1 MSKPVEVEFL
11 MKDKLTPGMNKAERE
26 ALELRNT
33 VRLLEAEL
41 ERLRLAGET
50 AAPNL
55 DQSANIAQIH
65 ALEKQLEELH
75 AQLKM
80 LQNESESVQ
89 VTPTDIPNAQRQFN
103 GLHNSIQ
110 QMAREMPSL
119 AMGPQMF
126 FLAISNNL
134 PIFTDELARAR
145 KEYDELQKSG
155 KKGTPVWK
163 QVLSSLFS
171 WQTAMTTGIMLLVMY
186 GDEIW
191 DWTKNL
197 FSAKKGVDE
206 FNISLKE
213 MTEIEKDGRA
223 QMVRTRFELKSVID
237 EIKNFTGSKE
247 QEKAKVEALNRKYGE
262 SFGYYK
268 TLSEWY
274 DAIIKKSEDYVQSLY
289 LQAKVQNLVKKASEV
304 DEKIAE
310 AEAKDESEFDTW
322 WGYGG
327 KVDRFFSSDQS
338 YKQNNNGRWKK
349 KEEIERL
356 KSEYNGYILAAEN
369 LTKERLK
376 LEQKSGIGG
385 HIDPNQSGK
394 NPEAEAKQRLAT
406 ERRLAQDLAVLQAE
420 NRKEEIDRMQA
431 GTEKKLAQIEY
442 DYNARKEEINRQEAD
457 WKRENKEAGLSTGDN
472 GLTREQQD
480 ALEKAR
486 ASNTESRKKAE
497 TDVYRE
503 EAEAMRDY
511 LKEYGT
517 FQQQKL
523 AIAEEYAEKIR
534 KAQSQGERLTL
545 EKQRDAAVHK
555 VDMEALT
562 RKIDWGAAFGDL
574 TGLLADQMKNLL
586 GELKQYVKTDEFKKT
601 GAADQ
606 QVVYDAIERIQ
617 SMLPGGN
624 GTLDFARLQTQM
636 HALGDAVTRV
646 QNAELQQEAAFARL
660 KAAQTDYNKALE
672 SGNQAEIERT
682 KIALQTAQSSS
693 VSADEEYLNA
703 TSEMK
708 ALAGEVKSASRDTVD
723 GLNMVSDGL
732 HGFAS
737 GTLQGSFEGIQN
749 MLTGLSKLNIGGKVG
764 DAISQMSETLSSAG
778 VIGQIISAILS
789 ILDLLK
795 DGIGPIISSL
805 IDTIFNAITGILD
818 NILSG
823 DLFKQIGG
831 SLVKGIGGLLNT
843 VSFGGFNKLFGI
855 GGNAKEVQAAID
867 RLTDRNEKLQT
878 SIEDLT
884 DTIKASK
891 GTKSV
896 EAYRDAYKYQKETNA
911 NYLQIA
917 QEQAR
922 YSGSHHSWNYYWG
935 GFNQAQIDKLSG
947 QIGRQWD
954 GNLWS
959 LSPEEMKALRSNVD
973 MWTQI
978 QNTGKGGYGGR
989 LTDKLDDYIAQA
1001 GKLEEL
1007 TDQLYEGLTGI
1018 SFDGMYSSFIDN
1030 LMNMKY
1036 GAKDAAEDISEYF
1049 MRAMLS
1055 NKIGEL
1061 YSEKLKGWWEKF
1073 GKAMEDNELTE
1084 AERNALT
1091 EEYMQYVDEALALR
1105 DNLAAATGY
1114 DKTEAGGTSQSAKAG
1129 GFTAMTQDQG
1139 TKLEGMFTSGLQHW
1153 SSMDD
1158 RLESVAEKMDTAEGH
1173 LARIAENTGV
1183 SAGHLGELKE
1193 VIKKMI
1199 RDGLKVK

>member
-110 QMAREMPSL
+110 QIAREMPSL

-155 KKGTPVWK
+155 QKGTPVWK

-171 WQTAMTTGIMLLVMY
+171 WQTAMTTGIMLLIMY

-191 DWTKNL
+191 DWTKSL
-197 FSAKKGVDE
+197 FGAKKGVDE

-247 QEKAKVEALNRKYGE
+247 EEKAKVEALNRKYGE

-274 DAIIKKSEDYVQSLY
+274 DTLIQKSEDYVQVL
-289 LQAKVQNLVKKASEV
+289 LHQANVQNLVKKA
-304 DEKIAE
+304 AE
-310 AEAKDESEFDTW
+310 ADEEVNKIKAQKPEEAESAMGFFGK
-322 WGYGG
+322 WGQYIIQSNMAESGQFYDAQAAI
-327 KVDRFFSSDQS
+327 KKHDQEA
-338 YKQNNNGRWKK
+338 YDILLKNAENKRDGYLKK
-349 KEEIERL
+349 AEEEV
-356 KSEYNGYILAAEN
+356 KKAAEAAKKGN
-369 LTKERLK
+369 
-376 LEQKSGIGG
+376 IGG
-385 HIDPNQSGK
+385 HIDPKQPGK

-406 ERRLAQDLAVLQAE
+406 ERRLAKDLAALQAE

-442 DYNARKEEINRQEAD
+442 DYNARKEEINRQEAS
-457 WKRENKEAGLSTGDN
+457 WKRENKEAGITTGGG
-472 GLTREQQD
+472 GLTPDQKD
-480 ALEKAR
+480 ALAAARDSNDKNRSAALAATFEEEK
-486 ASNTESRKKAE
+486 EK
-497 TDVYRE
+497 

-511 LKEYGT
+511 LSEYGNYEEK
-517 FQQQKL
+517 KL
-523 AIAEEYAEKIR
+523 AITQEYEKRIAEATTE
-534 KAQSQGERLTL
+534 GEQKTL
-545 EKQRDAAVHK
+545 QEELKKKMADL
-555 VDMEALT
+555 DMEEL
-562 RKIDWGAAFGDL
+562 KKGLDWEAVFGDL
-574 TGLLADQMKNLL
+574 DKVSTESLQSLRTR
-586 GELKQYVKTDEFKKT
+586 LKEYIDTQKDLKPDSLKDLVRAIDSIDKKLNERNPFTALKTSISQVQSTTLSVKE
-601 GAADQ
+601 A
-606 QVVYDAIERIQ
+606 
-617 SMLPGGN
+617 
-624 GTLDFARLQTQM
+624 
-636 HALGDAVTRV
+636 
-646 QNAELQQEAAFARL
+646 QEA
-660 KAAQTDYNKALE
+660 YNKAVRE
-672 SGNQAEIERT
+672 GTEAE
-682 KIALQTAQSSS
+682 QQ
-693 VSADEEYLNA
+693 NA
-703 TSEMK
+703 KATLDAARNAKQK
-708 ALAGEVKSASRDTVD
+708 ALAEATDALHNSVGQVKEYVGAAEDLLGLVEQFGIDPPEWMGEWLEGMGQTLD
-723 GLNMVSDGL
+723 GLESIDLTRPMS
-732 HGFAS
+732 
-737 GTLQGSFEGIQN
+737 I
-749 MLTGLSKLNIGGKVG
+749 LTG
-764 DAISQMSETLSSAG
+764 
-778 VIGQIISAILS
+778 
-789 ILDLLK
+789 
-795 DGIGPIISSL
+795 GIK
-805 IDTIFNAITGILD
+805 A
-818 NILSG
+818 LSG
-823 DLFKQIGG
+823 VVKQVFSLGG
-831 SLVKGIGGLLNT
+831 IINWSG
-843 VSFGGFNKLFGI
+843 S
-855 GGNAKEVQAAID
+855 NAKEVQATME
-867 RLTDRNEKLQT
+867 RLTNRNELLQT

-884 DTIKASK
+884 DTLKQSQ

-896 EAYRDAYKYQKETNA
+896 AAYRDAYKMQQETNS
-911 NYLQIA
+911 NYLQMAMA
-917 QEQAR
+917 QAG
-922 YSGSHHSWNYYWG
+922 YHGSHHSWNYYWG
-935 GFNQAQIDKLSG
+935 GFSQSQIDKLSG

-978 QNTGKGGYGGR
+978 QNTGKGGYGER

-1055 NKIGEL
+1055 NKIGEM

-1114 DKTEAGGTSQSAKAG
+1114 DKTEAGGTSQRAKAG
-1129 GFTAMTQDQG
+1129 GLTAMTQDQG

-1153 SSMDD
+1153 SSMDE

>member
-65 ALEKQLEELH
+65 ALEKQLEELRGK
-75 AQLKM
+75 LKL
-80 LQNESESVQ
+80 LQEESESVQ
-89 VTPTDIPNAQRQFN
+89 VTPADVPNAQRQLG

-110 QMAREMPSL
+110 QIAREMPSL

-247 QEKAKVEALNRKYGE
+247 QEKAKVEELNRKYGE

-274 DAIIKKSEDYVQSLY
+274 DTLIQKSEDYVQVL
-289 LQAKVQNLVKKASEV
+289 LHQANVQNLVKKA
-304 DEKIAE
+304 AE
-310 AEAKDESEFDTW
+310 ADEEVNKIKAQKPEEAESAMGFFGK
-322 WGYGG
+322 WGQYIMQ
-327 KVDRFFSSDQS
+327 SSMAESGQFYDAQAAIKKHDQEA
-338 YKQNNNGRWKK
+338 YDILLKNAENKRDGYLKK
-349 KEEIERL
+349 AEEEV
-356 KSEYNGYILAAEN
+356 KKAAEAAKKGN
-369 LTKERLK
+369 
-376 LEQKSGIGG
+376 IGG
-385 HIDPNQSGK
+385 HTDPEQSGK

-406 ERRLAQDLAVLQAE
+406 ERRLAQDLAALQAE

-457 WKRENKEAGLSTGDN
+457 WKRENKEAGLSTGGN
-472 GLTREQQD
+472 GLTPEQTA
-480 ALEKAR
+480 ALAAAWDSNDKNRSAALAATFEEEK
-486 ASNTESRKKAE
+486 EK
-497 TDVYRE
+497 

-511 LKEYGT
+511 LSEYGNYEEK
-517 FQQQKL
+517 KL
-523 AIAEEYAEKIR
+523 AITQEYEKRIAEATVE
-534 KAQSQGERLTL
+534 GEQKTL
-545 EKQRDAAVHK
+545 REELKKKTADL
-555 VDMEALT
+555 DMEEL
-562 RKIDWGAAFGDL
+562 KEGLDWEAVFGDL
-574 TGLLADQMKNLL
+574 DKVSTESLQSLRTR
-586 GELKQYVKTDEFKKT
+586 LKEYIDTQKDLQPDSLKDLVRAIDSIDKKLNERNPFTALKTSIT
-601 GAADQ
+601 
-606 QVVYDAIERIQ
+606 
-617 SMLPGGN
+617 
-624 GTLDFARLQTQM
+624 RLQSTTLSVKEAQ
-636 HALGDAVTRV
+636 DA
-646 QNAELQQEAAFARL
+646 
-660 KAAQTDYNKALE
+660 YNKAVE
-672 SGNQAEIERT
+672 EGTEAER
-682 KIALQTAQSSS
+682 K
-693 VSADEEYLNA
+693 NA
-703 TSEMK
+703 KATLDAARNAKQK
-708 ALAGEVKSASRDTVD
+708 ALAEATDALHDSVGQVKEYVGAAEDLLGLVEQFGIDPPEWMGEYLEGVGQTLD
-723 GLNMVSDGL
+723 GLESID
-732 HGFAS
+732 
-737 GTLQGSFEGIQN
+737 
-749 MLTGLSKLNIGGKVG
+749 LTKP
-764 DAISQMSETLSSAG
+764 MS
-778 VIGQIISAILS
+778 V
-789 ILDLLK
+789 
-795 DGIGPIISSL
+795 
-805 IDTIFNAITGILD
+805 ITGGIKAV
-818 NILSG
+818 SG
-823 DLFKQIGG
+823 AVKTLFSLGG
-831 SLVKGIGGLLNT
+831 IINWNGS
-843 VSFGGFNKLFGI
+843 
-855 GGNAKEVQAAID
+855 NAKEVQATME
-867 RLTDRNEKLQT
+867 RLTNRNEMLQT

-884 DTIKASK
+884 DTIKQSQ

-896 EAYRDAYKYQKETNA
+896 AAYRDAYKMQQETNS
-911 NYLQIA
+911 NYLRMAMA
-917 QEQAR
+917 QAG
-922 YSGSHHSWNYYWG
+922 YHGSHHSWNYYWG
-935 GFNQAQIDKLSG
+935 GFSQAQIDKLSG
-947 QIGRQWD
+947 QIGRRWD

-978 QNTGKGGYGGR
+978 QNTGKGGYGNS

-1055 NKIGEL
+1055 NKIGEM

-1084 AERNALT
+1084 AERNALM
-1091 EEYMQYVDEALALR
+1091 EEYMQYMDEALALR

-1114 DKTEAGGTSQSAKAG
+1114 DKTQQGGTSQSAKAG

-1158 RLESVAEKMDTAEGH
+1158 RLESVVEKMDTAEGH

>member
-11 MKDKLTPGMNKAERE
+11 MKDNLTPGMNKAERE

-65 ALEKQLEELH
+65 ALEKQLEELR

-89 VTPTDIPNAQRQFN
+89 VTPADIPNAQRQFN

-126 FLAISNNL
+126 FMAISNNL

-191 DWTKNL
+191 DWTKDL

-223 QMVRTRFELKSVID
+223 QMVRTRFELKSVIN

-247 QEKAKVEALNRKYGE
+247 QEKAKVEELNRKYGE

-274 DAIIKKSEDYVQSLY
+274 DTLIQKSEDYVQVL
-289 LQAKVQNLVKKASEV
+289 LHQANVQNLVKKA
-304 DEKIAE
+304 AE
-310 AEAKDESEFDTW
+310 ADEEVNKIKAQKPEEAESAMGFFGK
-322 WGYGG
+322 WGQYIIQSNMAESGQFYDAQAAI
-327 KVDRFFSSDQS
+327 KKHDQEA
-338 YKQNNNGRWKK
+338 YDILLKNAENKRDGYLKK
-349 KEEIERL
+349 AEEEV
-356 KSEYNGYILAAEN
+356 KKAAEAAKKGN
-369 LTKERLK
+369 
-376 LEQKSGIGG
+376 IGG
-385 HIDPNQSGK
+385 HIDPKQPGK

-406 ERRLAQDLAVLQAE
+406 ERRLAKDLAVLQAE
-420 NRKEEIDRMQA
+420 NRKEEIDRMKD
-431 GTEKKLAQIEY
+431 GTDKKLAQIEY
-442 DYNARKEEINRQEAD
+442 DYNARKEEINRLEAS
-457 WKRENKEAGLSTGDN
+457 WKRENKEAGITTGGG
-472 GLTREQQD
+472 GLTPDQKD
-480 ALEKAR
+480 ALAAAWDSNDKNRSAALAATFEEEK
-486 ASNTESRKKAE
+486 EK
-497 TDVYRE
+497 

-511 LKEYGT
+511 LSEYGNYEEK
-517 FQQQKL
+517 KL
-523 AIAEEYAEKIR
+523 AITQEYEKRIAEATTE
-534 KAQSQGERLTL
+534 GEQKTL
-545 EKQRDAAVHK
+545 QEELKKKMADL
-555 VDMEALT
+555 DMEEL
-562 RKIDWGAAFGDL
+562 KEGLDWESVFGDL
-574 TGLLADQMKNLL
+574 DKVSTESLQSLRTR
-586 GELKQYVKTDEFKKT
+586 LKEYIDTQKDLQPDSLKDLVRAIDSIDKKLNERNPFTALKTSISQVQSTTLSVKE
-601 GAADQ
+601 A
-606 QVVYDAIERIQ
+606 
-617 SMLPGGN
+617 
-624 GTLDFARLQTQM
+624 
-636 HALGDAVTRV
+636 
-646 QNAELQQEAAFARL
+646 QEA
-660 KAAQTDYNKALE
+660 YNKAVRE
-672 SGNQAEIERT
+672 GTEAE
-682 KIALQTAQSSS
+682 QQ
-693 VSADEEYLNA
+693 NA
-703 TSEMK
+703 KATLDAARNAKQK
-708 ALAGEVKSASRDTVD
+708 ALAEATDALHNSVGEVKEYVGAAEDLLGLVEQFGIDPPEWMGEWLEGMGQTLD
-723 GLNMVSDGL
+723 GLESIDLTRPMS
-732 HGFAS
+732 
-737 GTLQGSFEGIQN
+737 I
-749 MLTGLSKLNIGGKVG
+749 LTG
-764 DAISQMSETLSSAG
+764 G
-778 VIGQIISAILS
+778 VKA
-789 ILDLLK
+789 
-795 DGIGPIISSL
+795 
-805 IDTIFNAITGILD
+805 
-818 NILSG
+818 LSG
-823 DLFKQIGG
+823 VVKQVFSLGG
-831 SLVKGIGGLLNT
+831 IINWSG
-843 VSFGGFNKLFGI
+843 S
-855 GGNAKEVQAAID
+855 NAKEVQATME
-867 RLTDRNEKLQT
+867 RLTNRNEMLQT

-884 DTIKASK
+884 DTIKQSR

-896 EAYRDAYKYQKETNA
+896 AAYRDAYKMQQETNS
-911 NYLQIA
+911 NYLQMAMA
-917 QEQAR
+917 QAG
-922 YSGSHHSWNYYWG
+922 YHGSHHSWNYYWG
-935 GFNQAQIDKLSG
+935 GFSQAQIDKLSG

-989 LTDKLDDYIAQA
+989 LTEKLDDYIDQA

-1055 NKIGEL
+1055 NKIGEM

-1158 RLESVAEKMDTAEGH
+1158 RLESVVEKMDTAEGH

>member
-89 VTPTDIPNAQRQFN
+89 VTPADIPNAQRQFN

-126 FLAISNNL
+126 FMAISNNL

-191 DWTKNL
+191 DWTKSL
-197 FSAKKGVDE
+197 FGAKKGVDE

-349 KEEIERL
+349 KEEIDRL
-356 KSEYNGYILAAEN
+356 KTEYNGYILAAEN

-376 LEQKSGIGG
+376 LEQESGIGG
-385 HIDPNQSGK
+385 HIDPKQPGK

-406 ERRLAQDLAVLQAE
+406 ERRLAKDLAALQAE

-431 GTEKKLAQIEY
+431 GTEKKLEQIKF
-442 DYNARKEEINRQEAD
+442 DYKVREDEINRQEAD

-486 ASNTESRKKAE
+486 ASNTASRKKAE
-497 TDVYRE
+497 ADVYRE

-562 RKIDWGAAFGDL
+562 QKIDWGAAFGDL

-682 KIALQTAQSSS
+682 KIALQTAQSSN

-723 GLNMVSDGL
+723 GLNMVSNGL

-855 GGNAKEVQAAID
+855 GGNAREVQAAID

-911 NYLQIA
+911 NYLQMAMA
-917 QEQAR
+917 QAG
-922 YSGSHHSWNYYWG
+922 YHGSHHSWNYYWG
-935 GFNQAQIDKLSG
+935 GFSQAQIDKLSG

-989 LTDKLDDYIAQA
+989 LTEKLDDYIAQA

-1030 LMNMKY
+1030 LMKMEY

-1055 NKIGEL
+1055 NKIGEM
-1061 YSEKLKGWWEKF
+1061 YSEKLKGWWEKY

-1158 RLESVAEKMDTAEGH
+1158 RLESVVEKMDTAESH

>member
-191 DWTKNL
+191 DWTKSL
-197 FSAKKGVDE
+197 FGAKKGVDE

-442 DYNARKEEINRQEAD
+442 DYKARKEEINRQEAD

-562 RKIDWGAAFGDL
+562 QKIDWGAAFGDL

-586 GELKQYVKTDEFKKT
+586 GELKQYVKTDEFKKS

-708 ALAGEVKSASRDTVD
+708 ALAGEVKSASQDTVD

-917 QEQAR
+917 KEQAR

-935 GFNQAQIDKLSG
+935 GFNQSQIDKLSG

-978 QNTGKGGYGGR
+978 QNTGKGGYGER
-989 LTDKLDDYIAQA
+989 LTEKLDDYIDQA

-1091 EEYMQYVDEALALR
+1091 EEYMKYVDEALALR

-1129 GFTAMTQDQG
+1129 GFTAMAQDQG

>member
-1 MSKPVEVEFL
+1 MSKPVEIEFL

-65 ALEKQLEELH
+65 ALEKQLEELRGK
-75 AQLKM
+75 LKL
-80 LQNESESVQ
+80 LQEESESVQ
-89 VTPTDIPNAQRQFN
+89 VTPADMPNAQRQFN

-247 QEKAKVEALNRKYGE
+247 QEKAKVEELNRKYGE

-274 DAIIKKSEDYVQSLY
+274 DTLIQKSEDYVQVL
-289 LQAKVQNLVKKASEV
+289 LHQANVQNLVKKA
-304 DEKIAE
+304 AE
-310 AEAKDESEFDTW
+310 ADEEVNKIKAQKPEEAESAMGFFGK
-322 WGYGG
+322 WGQYIMQ
-327 KVDRFFSSDQS
+327 SSMAESGQFYDAQAAIKKHDQEA
-338 YKQNNNGRWKK
+338 YDILLKNAENKRDGYLKK
-349 KEEIERL
+349 AEEEV
-356 KSEYNGYILAAEN
+356 KKAAEAAKKGN
-369 LTKERLK
+369 
-376 LEQKSGIGG
+376 IGG
-385 HIDPNQSGK
+385 HIDPKQPGK

-406 ERRLAQDLAVLQAE
+406 ERRLAQDLAALQAE

-442 DYNARKEEINRQEAD
+442 DYKARKEEINRQEAD
-457 WKRENKEAGLSTGDN
+457 WKRENKEAGISTGGN
-472 GLTREQQD
+472 GLTPEQTD
-480 ALEKAR
+480 ALAAARDSNDKNRSAALAATFEEEK
-486 ASNTESRKKAE
+486 EQ
-497 TDVYRE
+497 

-511 LKEYGT
+511 LSEYGNYEEK
-517 FQQQKL
+517 KL
-523 AIAEEYAEKIR
+523 AITQEYEKRIAEAATE
-534 KAQSQGERLTL
+534 GEQKTL
-545 EKQRDAAVHK
+545 QEELKKKMADL
-555 VDMEALT
+555 DMEEL
-562 RKIDWGAAFGDL
+562 KEGLDWESVFGDL
-574 TGLLADQMKNLL
+574 DKVSTESLQSLRTR
-586 GELKQYVKTDEFKKT
+586 LKEYIDTQKDLKPDSLKDLVRAIDSIDKKQNERNPFTALKTSISQVQSTTLSVKE
-601 GAADQ
+601 A
-606 QVVYDAIERIQ
+606 
-617 SMLPGGN
+617 
-624 GTLDFARLQTQM
+624 
-636 HALGDAVTRV
+636 
-646 QNAELQQEAAFARL
+646 QEA
-660 KAAQTDYNKALE
+660 YNKAVRE
-672 SGNQAEIERT
+672 GTEAE
-682 KIALQTAQSSS
+682 QQ
-693 VSADEEYLNA
+693 NA
-703 TSEMK
+703 KATLDAARNAKQK
-708 ALAGEVKSASRDTVD
+708 ALAEATDSLHNSVGQVKEYVGAAEDLLGLVEQFGIDPPEWMGEWLDGMGQTLD
-723 GLNMVSDGL
+723 GLESIDLTRPMS
-732 HGFAS
+732 
-737 GTLQGSFEGIQN
+737 I
-749 MLTGLSKLNIGGKVG
+749 LTGGIKALGGVVKQVFSLG
-764 DAISQMSETLSSAG
+764 G
-778 VIGQIISAILS
+778 II
-789 ILDLLK
+789 
-795 DGIGPIISSL
+795 
-805 IDTIFNAITGILD
+805 NW
-818 NILSG
+818 SG
-823 DLFKQIGG
+823 
-831 SLVKGIGGLLNT
+831 S
-843 VSFGGFNKLFGI
+843 
-855 GGNAKEVQAAID
+855 NAKEVQATME
-867 RLTDRNEKLQT
+867 RLTNRNELLQT

-884 DTIKASK
+884 DTIKQSQ

-896 EAYRDAYKYQKETNA
+896 AAYRDAYKKQQETNS
-911 NYLQIA
+911 NYLQMAMA
-917 QEQAR
+917 QAG
-922 YSGSHHSWNYYWG
+922 YHGSHHSWNYYWG
-935 GFNQAQIDKLSG
+935 GFSQAQIDKLSG

-989 LTDKLDDYIAQA
+989 LTEKLDDYIDQA
-1001 GKLEEL
+1001 GKLEDL

-1061 YSEKLKGWWEKF
+1061 YSDKLKGWWEKF

-1084 AERNALT
+1084 AERNALM
-1091 EEYMQYVDEALALR
+1091 EEYMQYMDEALALR

-1114 DKTEAGGTSQSAKAG
+1114 DKTQQGGTSQSAKAG

-1153 SSMDD
+1153 SSMDN
-1158 RLESVAEKMDTAEGH
+1158 RLESVVEKMDTAEGH

>member
-65 ALEKQLEELH
+65 ALEKQLEELRGK
-75 AQLKM
+75 LKL
-80 LQNESESVQ
+80 LQEESESVQ
-89 VTPTDIPNAQRQFN
+89 VTPADVPNAQRQLG

-110 QMAREMPSL
+110 QIAREMPSL

-171 WQTAMTTGIMLLVMY
+171 WQTAMATGIMLLVMY

-191 DWTKNL
+191 DWTKDL

-223 QMVRTRFELKSVID
+223 QMVRTRFELKSVIN
-237 EIKNFTGSKE
+237 EIKNFTGSNE
-247 QEKAKVEALNRKYGE
+247 QEKAKVEELNRKYGE

-274 DAIIKKSEDYVQSLY
+274 DTLIQKSEDYVQVL
-289 LQAKVQNLVKKASEV
+289 LHQANVQNLVKKA
-304 DEKIAE
+304 AE
-310 AEAKDESEFDTW
+310 ADEEVNKIKAQKPEEAESAMGFFGK
-322 WGYGG
+322 WGQYIMQ
-327 KVDRFFSSDQS
+327 SSMAESGQFYDAQAAIKKHDQEA
-338 YKQNNNGRWKK
+338 YDILLKNAENKRDGYLKK
-349 KEEIERL
+349 AEEEV
-356 KSEYNGYILAAEN
+356 KKAAEAAKKGN
-369 LTKERLK
+369 
-376 LEQKSGIGG
+376 IGG
-385 HIDPNQSGK
+385 HIDPKQSGK

-406 ERRLAQDLAVLQAE
+406 ERRLAQDLAALQAE

-442 DYNARKEEINRQEAD
+442 DYKARKEEINRQEAD
-457 WKRENKEAGLSTGDN
+457 WKRENKEAGISTGGN
-472 GLTREQQD
+472 GLTPEQTD
-480 ALEKAR
+480 ALAAARDSNDKNRSVALAATFEEEK
-486 ASNTESRKKAE
+486 EQ
-497 TDVYRE
+497 

-511 LKEYGT
+511 LSEYGNYEEK
-517 FQQQKL
+517 KL
-523 AIAEEYAEKIR
+523 AITQEYEKRIAEAATE
-534 KAQSQGERLTL
+534 GEQKTL
-545 EKQRDAAVHK
+545 QEELKKKMADL
-555 VDMEALT
+555 DMEEL
-562 RKIDWGAAFGDL
+562 KEGLDWESVFGDL
-574 TGLLADQMKNLL
+574 DKVSTESLQSLRTR
-586 GELKQYVKTDEFKKT
+586 LKEYIDTQKDLKPDSLKDLVRAIDSIDKKLNERNPFTALKTSISQVQSTTLSVKE
-601 GAADQ
+601 A
-606 QVVYDAIERIQ
+606 
-617 SMLPGGN
+617 
-624 GTLDFARLQTQM
+624 
-636 HALGDAVTRV
+636 
-646 QNAELQQEAAFARL
+646 QEA
-660 KAAQTDYNKALE
+660 YNKAVRE
-672 SGNQAEIERT
+672 GTEAE
-682 KIALQTAQSSS
+682 QQ
-693 VSADEEYLNA
+693 NA
-703 TSEMK
+703 KATLDAARNAKQK
-708 ALAGEVKSASRDTVD
+708 ALAEATDSLHNSVGQVKEYVGAAEDLLGLVEQFGIDPPEWMGEWLDGMGQTLD
-723 GLNMVSDGL
+723 GLESIDLTRPMS
-732 HGFAS
+732 
-737 GTLQGSFEGIQN
+737 I
-749 MLTGLSKLNIGGKVG
+749 LTGGIKALGGVVKQVFSLG
-764 DAISQMSETLSSAG
+764 G
-778 VIGQIISAILS
+778 II
-789 ILDLLK
+789 
-795 DGIGPIISSL
+795 
-805 IDTIFNAITGILD
+805 NW
-818 NILSG
+818 SG
-823 DLFKQIGG
+823 
-831 SLVKGIGGLLNT
+831 S
-843 VSFGGFNKLFGI
+843 
-855 GGNAKEVQAAID
+855 NAKEVQATME
-867 RLTDRNEKLQT
+867 RLTNRNEMLQT

-884 DTIKASK
+884 DTIKQSR

-896 EAYRDAYKYQKETNA
+896 AAYRDAYKMQQETNS
-911 NYLQIA
+911 NYLQMAMA
-917 QEQAR
+917 QAG
-922 YSGSHHSWNYYWG
+922 YHGSHHSWNYYWG
-935 GFNQAQIDKLSG
+935 GFSQAQIDKLSG

-989 LTDKLDDYIAQA
+989 LTEKLDDYIAQA

-1055 NKIGEL
+1055 NKIGEM

-1091 EEYMQYVDEALALR
+1091 EEYMKYVDEALALR

-1153 SSMDD
+1153 SSMDKQ
-1158 RLESVAEKMDTAEGH
+1158 LESVVEKMDTAEGH

>member
-65 ALEKQLEELH
+65 ALEKQLEELRGK
-75 AQLKM
+75 LKL
-80 LQNESESVQ
+80 LQEESESVQ
-89 VTPTDIPNAQRQFN
+89 VTPADMPNAQRQFN

-247 QEKAKVEALNRKYGE
+247 QEKAKVEELNRKYGE

-274 DAIIKKSEDYVQSLY
+274 DTLIQKSEDYVQVL
-289 LQAKVQNLVKKASEV
+289 LHQANVQNLVKKA
-304 DEKIAE
+304 AE
-310 AEAKDESEFDTW
+310 ADEEVNKIKAQKPEEAESAMGFFGK
-322 WGYGG
+322 WGQYIIQSNMAESGQFYDAQAAI
-327 KVDRFFSSDQS
+327 KKHDQEA
-338 YKQNNNGRWKK
+338 YDILLKNAENKRDGYLKK
-349 KEEIERL
+349 AEEEV
-356 KSEYNGYILAAEN
+356 KKAAEAAKKGN
-369 LTKERLK
+369 
-376 LEQKSGIGG
+376 IGG
-385 HIDPNQSGK
+385 HIDPKQPGK

-406 ERRLAQDLAVLQAE
+406 ERRLAKDLAVLQAE
-420 NRKEEIDRMQA
+420 NRKEEIDRMKD
-431 GTEKKLAQIEY
+431 GTDKKLAQIEY
-442 DYNARKEEINRQEAD
+442 DYNARKEEINRLEAS
-457 WKRENKEAGLSTGDN
+457 WKRENKEAGITTGGG
-472 GLTREQQD
+472 GLTPDQKD
-480 ALEKAR
+480 ALAAAWDSNDKNRSAALAATFEEEK
-486 ASNTESRKKAE
+486 EK
-497 TDVYRE
+497 

-511 LKEYGT
+511 LSEYGNYEEK
-517 FQQQKL
+517 KL
-523 AIAEEYAEKIR
+523 AITQEYEKRIAEATTE
-534 KAQSQGERLTL
+534 GEQKTL
-545 EKQRDAAVHK
+545 QEELKKKMADL
-555 VDMEALT
+555 DMEEL
-562 RKIDWGAAFGDL
+562 KEGLDWESVFGDL
-574 TGLLADQMKNLL
+574 DKVSTESLQSLRTR
-586 GELKQYVKTDEFKKT
+586 LKEYIDTQKDLQPDSLKDLVRAIDSIDKKLNERNPFTALKTSISQVQSTTLSVKE
-601 GAADQ
+601 A
-606 QVVYDAIERIQ
+606 
-617 SMLPGGN
+617 
-624 GTLDFARLQTQM
+624 
-636 HALGDAVTRV
+636 
-646 QNAELQQEAAFARL
+646 QEA
-660 KAAQTDYNKALE
+660 YNKAVRE
-672 SGNQAEIERT
+672 GTEAE
-682 KIALQTAQSSS
+682 QQ
-693 VSADEEYLNA
+693 NA
-703 TSEMK
+703 KATLDAARNAKQK
-708 ALAGEVKSASRDTVD
+708 ALAEATDALHNSVGEVKEYVGAAEDLLGLVEQFGIDPPEWMGEWLEGMGQTLD
-723 GLNMVSDGL
+723 GLESIDLTRPMS
-732 HGFAS
+732 
-737 GTLQGSFEGIQN
+737 I
-749 MLTGLSKLNIGGKVG
+749 LTG
-764 DAISQMSETLSSAG
+764 G
-778 VIGQIISAILS
+778 VKA
-789 ILDLLK
+789 
-795 DGIGPIISSL
+795 
-805 IDTIFNAITGILD
+805 
-818 NILSG
+818 LSG
-823 DLFKQIGG
+823 VVKQVFSLGG
-831 SLVKGIGGLLNT
+831 IINWSG
-843 VSFGGFNKLFGI
+843 S
-855 GGNAKEVQAAID
+855 NAKEVQATME
-867 RLTDRNEKLQT
+867 RLTNRNEMLQT

-884 DTIKASK
+884 DTIKQSR

-896 EAYRDAYKYQKETNA
+896 AAYRDAYKMQQETNS
-911 NYLQIA
+911 NYLQMAMA
-917 QEQAR
+917 QAG
-922 YSGSHHSWNYYWG
+922 YHGSHHSWNYYWG
-935 GFNQAQIDKLSG
+935 GFSQAQIDKLSG

-989 LTDKLDDYIAQA
+989 LTEKLDDYIDQA

-1055 NKIGEL
+1055 NKIGEM

-1158 RLESVAEKMDTAEGH
+1158 RLESVVEKMDTAEGH

>member
-65 ALEKQLEELH
+65 ALEKQLEELRGK
-75 AQLKM
+75 LKL
-80 LQNESESVQ
+80 LQEESESVQ
-89 VTPTDIPNAQRQFN
+89 VTPADVPNAQRQLG

-247 QEKAKVEALNRKYGE
+247 QEKAKVEELNRKYGE

-274 DAIIKKSEDYVQSLY
+274 DTLIQKSEDYVQVL
-289 LQAKVQNLVKKASEV
+289 LHQANVQNLVKKA
-304 DEKIAE
+304 AE
-310 AEAKDESEFDTW
+310 ADEEVNKIKAQKPEEAESAMGFFGK
-322 WGYGG
+322 WGQYIIQ
-327 KVDRFFSSDQS
+327 SSMAESGQFYDAQAAIKKHDQEA
-338 YKQNNNGRWKK
+338 YDILLKNAENKRDGYLKK
-349 KEEIERL
+349 AEEEV
-356 KSEYNGYILAAEN
+356 KKAAEAAKKGN
-369 LTKERLK
+369 
-376 LEQKSGIGG
+376 IGG
-385 HIDPNQSGK
+385 HTDPEQSGK

-406 ERRLAQDLAVLQAE
+406 ERRLAQDLAALQAE

-442 DYNARKEEINRQEAD
+442 DYKARKEEINRQEAD
-457 WKRENKEAGLSTGDN
+457 WKRENKEAGISTGGN
-472 GLTREQQD
+472 GLTPEQTD
-480 ALEKAR
+480 ALAAARDSNDKNRSAALAATFEEEK
-486 ASNTESRKKAE
+486 EKE
-497 TDVYRE
+497 T
-503 EAEAMRDY
+503 EAMRDY
-511 LKEYGT
+511 LSEYGNYEEK
-517 FQQQKL
+517 KL
-523 AIAEEYAEKIR
+523 AITQEYEKRIAEATTE
-534 KAQSQGERLTL
+534 GEQKTL
-545 EKQRDAAVHK
+545 QEELKKKMADL
-555 VDMEALT
+555 DMEEL
-562 RKIDWGAAFGDL
+562 KEGLDWESVFGDL
-574 TGLLADQMKNLL
+574 DKVSTESLQSLRTR
-586 GELKQYVKTDEFKKT
+586 LKEYIDTQKDLQPDSLKDLVRAIDSIDKKLNERNPFTALKTSISQVQSTTLSVKE
-601 GAADQ
+601 A
-606 QVVYDAIERIQ
+606 
-617 SMLPGGN
+617 
-624 GTLDFARLQTQM
+624 
-636 HALGDAVTRV
+636 
-646 QNAELQQEAAFARL
+646 QEA
-660 KAAQTDYNKALE
+660 YNKAVRE
-672 SGNQAEIERT
+672 GTEAE
-682 KIALQTAQSSS
+682 QQ
-693 VSADEEYLNA
+693 NA
-703 TSEMK
+703 KATLDAARNAKQK
-708 ALAGEVKSASRDTVD
+708 ALAEATDSLHNSVGQVKEYVGAAEDLLGLVEQFGIDPPEWMGEWLDGMGQTLD
-723 GLNMVSDGL
+723 GLESIDLTRPMS
-732 HGFAS
+732 
-737 GTLQGSFEGIQN
+737 I
-749 MLTGLSKLNIGGKVG
+749 LTGGIKALGGVVKQVFSLG
-764 DAISQMSETLSSAG
+764 G
-778 VIGQIISAILS
+778 II
-789 ILDLLK
+789 
-795 DGIGPIISSL
+795 
-805 IDTIFNAITGILD
+805 NW
-818 NILSG
+818 SG
-823 DLFKQIGG
+823 
-831 SLVKGIGGLLNT
+831 S
-843 VSFGGFNKLFGI
+843 
-855 GGNAKEVQAAID
+855 NAKEVQATME
-867 RLTDRNEKLQT
+867 RLTNRNEMLQT

-884 DTIKASK
+884 DTIKQSQ

-896 EAYRDAYKYQKETNA
+896 AAYRDAYKMQQETNS
-911 NYLQIA
+911 NYLQMAMA
-917 QEQAR
+917 QAG
-922 YSGSHHSWNYYWG
+922 YHGSHHSWNYYWG
-935 GFNQAQIDKLSG
+935 GFSQAQIDKLSG

-978 QNTGKGGYGGR
+978 QNAGKGGYGGR
-989 LTDKLDDYIAQA
+989 LTEKLDDYIDQA

-1055 NKIGEL
+1055 NKIGEM

-1084 AERNALT
+1084 AERNALM
-1091 EEYMQYVDEALALR
+1091 EEYMQYMDEALALR

>member
-65 ALEKQLEELH
+65 ALEKQLEELRGK
-75 AQLKM
+75 LKL
-80 LQNESESVQ
+80 LQEESESVQ
-89 VTPTDIPNAQRQFN
+89 VTPADVPNAQRQFN

-247 QEKAKVEALNRKYGE
+247 QEKAKVEELNRKYGG

-274 DAIIKKSEDYVQSLY
+274 DTLIQKSEDYVQVL
-289 LQAKVQNLVKKASEV
+289 LHQANVQNLVKKA
-304 DEKIAE
+304 AE
-310 AEAKDESEFDTW
+310 ADEEVNKIKAQKPEEAESAMGFFGK
-322 WGYGG
+322 WGQYIIQ
-327 KVDRFFSSDQS
+327 SSMAESGQFYDAQAAIKKHDQEA
-338 YKQNNNGRWKK
+338 YDILLKNAENKRDGYLKK
-349 KEEIERL
+349 AEEEV
-356 KSEYNGYILAAEN
+356 KKAAEAAKKGN
-369 LTKERLK
+369 
-376 LEQKSGIGG
+376 IGG
-385 HIDPNQSGK
+385 HIDPKQSGK

-406 ERRLAQDLAVLQAE
+406 ERRLAQDLAALQAE

-442 DYNARKEEINRQEAD
+442 DYKARKEEINRQEAD
-457 WKRENKEAGLSTGDN
+457 WKRENKEAGISTGGN
-472 GLTREQQD
+472 GLTPEQTD
-480 ALEKAR
+480 ALAAARDSNDKNRSAALAATFEEEK
-486 ASNTESRKKAE
+486 EQ
-497 TDVYRE
+497 

-511 LKEYGT
+511 LSEYGNYEEK
-517 FQQQKL
+517 KL
-523 AIAEEYAEKIR
+523 AITQEYEKRIAEAATE
-534 KAQSQGERLTL
+534 GEQKTL
-545 EKQRDAAVHK
+545 QEELKKKMADL
-555 VDMEALT
+555 DMEEL
-562 RKIDWGAAFGDL
+562 KEGLDWESVFGDL
-574 TGLLADQMKNLL
+574 DKVSTESLQSLRTR
-586 GELKQYVKTDEFKKT
+586 LKEYIDTQKDLKPDSLKDLVRAIDSIDKKLNERNPFTALKTSISQVQSTTLSVKE
-601 GAADQ
+601 A
-606 QVVYDAIERIQ
+606 
-617 SMLPGGN
+617 
-624 GTLDFARLQTQM
+624 
-636 HALGDAVTRV
+636 
-646 QNAELQQEAAFARL
+646 QEA
-660 KAAQTDYNKALE
+660 YNKAVRE
-672 SGNQAEIERT
+672 GTEAE
-682 KIALQTAQSSS
+682 QQ
-693 VSADEEYLNA
+693 NA
-703 TSEMK
+703 KATLDAARNAKQK
-708 ALAGEVKSASRDTVD
+708 ALAEATDSLHNSVGQVKEYVGAAEDLLGLVEQFGIDPPEWMGEWLDGMGQTLD
-723 GLNMVSDGL
+723 GLESIDLTRPMS
-732 HGFAS
+732 
-737 GTLQGSFEGIQN
+737 I
-749 MLTGLSKLNIGGKVG
+749 LTGGIKALGGVVKQVFSLG
-764 DAISQMSETLSSAG
+764 G
-778 VIGQIISAILS
+778 II
-789 ILDLLK
+789 
-795 DGIGPIISSL
+795 
-805 IDTIFNAITGILD
+805 NW
-818 NILSG
+818 SG
-823 DLFKQIGG
+823 
-831 SLVKGIGGLLNT
+831 S
-843 VSFGGFNKLFGI
+843 
-855 GGNAKEVQAAID
+855 NAKEVQATME
-867 RLTDRNEKLQT
+867 RLTNRNEMLQT

-884 DTIKASK
+884 DTIKQSR

-896 EAYRDAYKYQKETNA
+896 AAYRDAYKMQQETNS
-911 NYLQIA
+911 NYLQMAMA
-917 QEQAR
+917 QAG
-922 YSGSHHSWNYYWG
+922 YHGSHHSWNYYWG
-935 GFNQAQIDKLSG
+935 GFSQAQIDKLSG

-989 LTDKLDDYIAQA
+989 LTEKLDDYIAQA

-1055 NKIGEL
+1055 NKIGEM

-1091 EEYMQYVDEALALR
+1091 EEYMKYVDEALALR

-1114 DKTEAGGTSQSAKAG
+1114 DKTEADGTSQSAKAG
-1129 GFTAMTQDQG
+1129 GFTAMTQEQG

-1158 RLESVAEKMDTAEGH
+1158 RLESVVEKMDTAEGH

>member
-65 ALEKQLEELH
+65 ALEKQLEELRGK
-75 AQLKM
+75 LKL
-80 LQNESESVQ
+80 LQEESESVQ
-89 VTPTDIPNAQRQFN
+89 VTPADVPNAQRQFN

-247 QEKAKVEALNRKYGE
+247 QEKAKVEELNRKYGE

-274 DAIIKKSEDYVQSLY
+274 DTLIQKSEDYVQVL
-289 LQAKVQNLVKKASEV
+289 LHQANVQNLVKKA
-304 DEKIAE
+304 AE
-310 AEAKDESEFDTW
+310 ADEEVNKIKAQKPEEAESAMGFFGK
-322 WGYGG
+322 WGQYIIQ
-327 KVDRFFSSDQS
+327 SSMAESGQFYDAQAAIKKHDQEA
-338 YKQNNNGRWKK
+338 YDILLKNAENKRDGYLKK
-349 KEEIERL
+349 AEEEV
-356 KSEYNGYILAAEN
+356 KKAAEAAKKGN
-369 LTKERLK
+369 
-376 LEQKSGIGG
+376 IGG
-385 HIDPNQSGK
+385 HTDPEQSGK

-406 ERRLAQDLAVLQAE
+406 ERRLAQDLAALQAE

-442 DYNARKEEINRQEAD
+442 DYKARKEEINRQEAD
-457 WKRENKEAGLSTGDN
+457 WKRENKEAGISTGGN
-472 GLTREQQD
+472 GLTPEQTD
-480 ALEKAR
+480 ALAAARDSNDKNRSAALAATFEEEK
-486 ASNTESRKKAE
+486 EQ
-497 TDVYRE
+497 

-511 LKEYGT
+511 LSEYGNYEEK
-517 FQQQKL
+517 KL
-523 AIAEEYAEKIR
+523 AITQEYEKRIAEAATE
-534 KAQSQGERLTL
+534 GEQKTL
-545 EKQRDAAVHK
+545 QEELKKKMADL
-555 VDMEALT
+555 DMEEL
-562 RKIDWGAAFGDL
+562 KEGLDWESVFGDL
-574 TGLLADQMKNLL
+574 DKVSTESLQSLRTR
-586 GELKQYVKTDEFKKT
+586 LKEYIDTQKDLKPDSLKDLVRAIDSIDKKLNERNPFTALKTSISQVQSTTLSVKE
-601 GAADQ
+601 A
-606 QVVYDAIERIQ
+606 
-617 SMLPGGN
+617 
-624 GTLDFARLQTQM
+624 
-636 HALGDAVTRV
+636 
-646 QNAELQQEAAFARL
+646 QEA
-660 KAAQTDYNKALE
+660 YNKAVRE
-672 SGNQAEIERT
+672 GTEAE
-682 KIALQTAQSSS
+682 QQ
-693 VSADEEYLNA
+693 NA
-703 TSEMK
+703 KATLDAARNAKQK
-708 ALAGEVKSASRDTVD
+708 ALAEATDSLHNSVGQVKEYVGAAEDLLGLVEQFGIDPPEWMGEWLDGMGQTLD
-723 GLNMVSDGL
+723 GLESIDLTRPMS
-732 HGFAS
+732 
-737 GTLQGSFEGIQN
+737 I
-749 MLTGLSKLNIGGKVG
+749 LTGGIKALGGVVKQVFSLG
-764 DAISQMSETLSSAG
+764 G
-778 VIGQIISAILS
+778 II
-789 ILDLLK
+789 
-795 DGIGPIISSL
+795 
-805 IDTIFNAITGILD
+805 NW
-818 NILSG
+818 SG
-823 DLFKQIGG
+823 
-831 SLVKGIGGLLNT
+831 S
-843 VSFGGFNKLFGI
+843 
-855 GGNAKEVQAAID
+855 NAKEVQATME
-867 RLTDRNEKLQT
+867 RLTNRNEMLQT

-884 DTIKASK
+884 DTIKQSR

-896 EAYRDAYKYQKETNA
+896 AAYRDAYKMQQETNS
-911 NYLQIA
+911 NYLQMAMA
-917 QEQAR
+917 QAG
-922 YSGSHHSWNYYWG
+922 YHGSHHSWNYYWG
-935 GFNQAQIDKLSG
+935 GFSQAQIDKLSG
-947 QIGRQWD
+947 QIGRRWD

-989 LTDKLDDYIAQA
+989 LTEKLDDYIAQA

-1055 NKIGEL
+1055 NKIGEM

-1114 DKTEAGGTSQSAKAG
+1114 DKTQQGGTSQSAKAG

-1139 TKLEGMFTSGLQHW
+1139 TKLEGMFTGGLQHW
-1153 SSMDD
+1153 SSMDE

>member
-65 ALEKQLEELH
+65 ALEKQLEELRGK
-75 AQLKM
+75 LKL
-80 LQNESESVQ
+80 LQEESESVQ
-89 VTPTDIPNAQRQFN
+89 VTPADVPNAQRQFN

-206 FNISLKE
+206 YNISLKE

-237 EIKNFTGSKE
+237 EIKNFTGSNE
-247 QEKAKVEALNRKYGE
+247 QEKAKVEELNRKYGE

-274 DAIIKKSEDYVQSLY
+274 DTLIQKSEDYVQVL
-289 LQAKVQNLVKKASEV
+289 LHQANVQNLVKKA
-304 DEKIAE
+304 AE
-310 AEAKDESEFDTW
+310 ADEEVNKIKAQKPEEAESAMGFFGK
-322 WGYGG
+322 WGQYIIQ
-327 KVDRFFSSDQS
+327 SSMAESGQFYDAQAAIKKHDQEA
-338 YKQNNNGRWKK
+338 YDILLKNAENKRDGYLKK
-349 KEEIERL
+349 AEEEV
-356 KSEYNGYILAAEN
+356 KKAAEAAKKGN
-369 LTKERLK
+369 
-376 LEQKSGIGG
+376 IGG
-385 HIDPNQSGK
+385 HTDPEQSGK
-394 NPEAEAKQRLAT
+394 NPEEEAKQRLAT
-406 ERRLAQDLAVLQAE
+406 ERRLAQDLAALQAE

-442 DYNARKEEINRQEAD
+442 DYKARKEEINRQEAD
-457 WKRENKEAGLSTGDN
+457 WKRENKEAGISTGGN
-472 GLTREQQD
+472 GLTPEQTD
-480 ALEKAR
+480 ALAAARDSNDKNRSAALAATFEEEK
-486 ASNTESRKKAE
+486 EQ
-497 TDVYRE
+497 

-511 LKEYGT
+511 LSEYGNYEEK
-517 FQQQKL
+517 KL
-523 AIAEEYAEKIR
+523 AITQEYEKRIAEAATE
-534 KAQSQGERLTL
+534 GEQKTL
-545 EKQRDAAVHK
+545 QEELKKKMADL
-555 VDMEALT
+555 DMEEL
-562 RKIDWGAAFGDL
+562 KEGLDWESVFGDL
-574 TGLLADQMKNLL
+574 DKVSTESLQSLRTR
-586 GELKQYVKTDEFKKT
+586 LKEYIDTQKDLKPDSLKDLVRAIDSIDKKLNECNPFTALKTSISQVQSTTLSVKE
-601 GAADQ
+601 A
-606 QVVYDAIERIQ
+606 
-617 SMLPGGN
+617 
-624 GTLDFARLQTQM
+624 
-636 HALGDAVTRV
+636 
-646 QNAELQQEAAFARL
+646 QEA
-660 KAAQTDYNKALE
+660 YNKAVRE
-672 SGNQAEIERT
+672 GTEAE
-682 KIALQTAQSSS
+682 QQ
-693 VSADEEYLNA
+693 NA
-703 TSEMK
+703 KATLDAARNAKQK
-708 ALAGEVKSASRDTVD
+708 ALAEATDSLHNSVGQVKEYVGAAEDLLGLVEQFGIDPPEWMGEWLDGMGQTLD
-723 GLNMVSDGL
+723 GLESIDLTRPMS
-732 HGFAS
+732 
-737 GTLQGSFEGIQN
+737 I
-749 MLTGLSKLNIGGKVG
+749 LTGGIKALGGVVKQVFSLG
-764 DAISQMSETLSSAG
+764 G
-778 VIGQIISAILS
+778 II
-789 ILDLLK
+789 
-795 DGIGPIISSL
+795 
-805 IDTIFNAITGILD
+805 NW
-818 NILSG
+818 SG
-823 DLFKQIGG
+823 
-831 SLVKGIGGLLNT
+831 S
-843 VSFGGFNKLFGI
+843 
-855 GGNAKEVQAAID
+855 NAKEVQATME
-867 RLTDRNEKLQT
+867 RLTNRNEMLQT

-884 DTIKASK
+884 DTIKQSR

-896 EAYRDAYKYQKETNA
+896 AAYRDAYKMQQETNS
-911 NYLQIA
+911 NYLQMAMA
-917 QEQAR
+917 QAG
-922 YSGSHHSWNYYWG
+922 YHGSHHSWNYYWG
-935 GFNQAQIDKLSG
+935 GFSQAQIDKLSG

-989 LTDKLDDYIAQA
+989 LTEKLDDYIDQA

-1055 NKIGEL
+1055 NKIGEM

-1091 EEYMQYVDEALALR
+1091 EEYMKYVDEALALR

-1114 DKTEAGGTSQSAKAG
+1114 DKTEADGTSQSAKAG
-1129 GFTAMTQDQG
+1129 VFTAMTQDQG

-1158 RLESVAEKMDTAEGH
+1158 RLESVVEKMDTAEGH